1 MTIDNKLV
9 ERIAKLSR
17 ISLTE
22 TEVKNLTS
30 ELGNIMD
37 WIEQL
42 SELDTEGI
50 NPVFSSFDEEDIK
63 YRNDEVND
71 GGYRD
76 EVISNAPKSED
87 GFFLFQRLS
96 IND

>member
-17 ISLTE
+17 ISLSE

-50 NPVFSSFDEEDIK
+50 NPVFSSFGEEDIK
-63 YRNDEVND
+63 YRDDEVND

-87 GFFLFQRLS
+87 GFFLVPKVV
-96 IND
+96 D

>member
-22 TEVKNLTS
+22 IEVNNLTS

-50 NPVFSSFDEEDIK
+50 NPVFSSFG
-63 YRNDEVND
+63 R
-71 GGYRD
+71 G
-76 EVISNAPKSED
+76 
-87 GFFLFQRLS
+87 
-96 IND
+96 